1 MQVHINDTE
10 GSLKMN
16 QSKASDPIVARQVS
30 KVLSFSGYVRSPL
43 TFALAMLSV
52 THPLPAFA
60 QVSSTNRDVSLTAIN
75 TGDITVIGDIYNPV
89 INGGENNSITISAEG
104 ARIIFDSKSLMKS
117 ISADPGMPIESVG
130 YTYTI
135 RNDGV
140 VNSNGILA
148 GSKPFKDSTGN
159 VTVSAVGLQGGV
171 IINAVPKK

>member
-1 MQVHINDTE
+1 
-10 GSLKMN
+10 MN
-16 QSKASDPIVARQVS
+16 QSKASDPIVAPQVS

-60 QVSSTNRDVSLTAIN
+60 QVASTNRDVTLTAIN
-75 TGDITVIGDIYNPV
+75 TGNITVNGDIYNPV

-104 ARIIFDSKSLMKS
+104 ARIIFDSKSLLKS
-117 ISADPGMPIESVG
+117 ISADPGMPVDAVD
-130 YTYTI
+130 YAYTI

-140 VNSNGILA
+140 VSSSGILA
-148 GSKPFKDSTGN
+148 GTKPFKDSADN

-171 IINAVPKK
+171 IINAAPKK

>member
-1 MQVHINDTE
+1 
-10 GSLKMN
+10 MN

-30 KVLSFSGYVRSPL
+30 KVLSFSGYARSTL
-43 TFALAMLSV
+43 TFALAMMSV

-60 QVSSTNRDVSLTAIN
+60 QVSSTNSDVTLTAIN
-75 TGDITVIGDIYNPV
+75 SGNITVNGDIYNPV
-89 INGGENNSITISAEG
+89 INGGENNSITITAEG
-104 ARIIFDSKSLMKS
+104 ARIIFDSKSLLKS
-117 ISADPGMPIESVG
+117 ISADPGMPIDATG

-135 RNDGV
+135 RNDGI

-148 GSKPFKDSTGN
+148 GTKPFKDSSDN